1 MGDTLKYSLILSLL
15 LTASSMG
22 RENPFFAL
30 DPSKTQK
37 TTSNIIE
44 NKPPLNSVS
53 YTLPDQARILKEVT
67 FTIQNID
74 GSIENR
80 KITVDQSVDWHRPLQ
95 LIQSG
100 TQSAKTAAQKNS
112 SAADFGFIRFN
123 TQGKTLTI
131 TTADPLSRH
140 FVLSDPNRIVLD
152 FKRTANFRA
161 EEKSLNAAPFQSVM
175 MSNHNK
181 FVRATI
187 TLDGRYSY
195 TLNQSVNSIT
205 IICK

>member
-1 MGDTLKYSLILSLL
+1 MKYSLILSLL

-37 TTSNIIE
+37 TTSNVIE
-44 NKPPLNSVS
+44 SKPPLNSVS

-67 FTIQNID
+67 FTIQNVD
-74 GSIENR
+74 GSIESR
-80 KITVDQSVDWHRPLQ
+80 KMVVDQGVDWHRPLQ
-95 LIQSG
+95 LSQSG
-100 TQSAKTAAQKNS
+100 VQTAKPAPQNS
-112 SAADFGFIRFN
+112 SSSADFGFIRFTTN
-123 TQGKTLTI
+123 GKTLTI
-131 TTADPLSRH
+131 NTSDPLSRH

-152 FKRTANFRA
+152 FKRSASFRA
-161 EEKSLNAAPFQSVM
+161 EEKLLNAAPFKSVM

-195 TLNQSVNSIT
+195 TLNQSGNNIIVN
-205 IICK
+205 CK

>member
-1 MGDTLKYSLILSLL
+1 MKYSLILSLL
-15 LTASSMG
+15 LTVSSMG

-37 TTSNIIE
+37 ITSNVIE
-44 NKPPLNSVS
+44 SKPPLNSVS

-74 GSIENR
+74 GSIESH
-80 KITVDQSVDWHRPLQ
+80 KMAVDQSVDWHRPLQ
-95 LIQSG
+95 LSQSG
-100 TQSAKTAAQKNS
+100 VQTAKSAQHNS
-112 SAADFGFIRFN
+112 SSSADFGFIRFTTN
-123 TQGKTLTI
+123 GKTLTI
-131 TTADPLSRH
+131 NTTDPLSRH

-152 FKRTANFRA
+152 FKRSASFRS
-161 EEKSLNAAPFQSVM
+161 EKKHLNAAPFKSVV
-175 MSNHNK
+175 MSNHNQ

-195 TLNQSVNSIT
+195 TLNQSGNNIIVN
-205 IICK
+205 CK

>member
-1 MGDTLKYSLILSLL
+1 MKYSLILSLL

-37 TTSNIIE
+37 TTSNVIE
-44 NKPPLNSVS
+44 SKSPLNSVS
-53 YTLPDQARILKEVT
+53 YTLPDQSRVLKEVT
-67 FTIQNID
+67 FTIQNVD

-80 KITVDQSVDWHRPLQ
+80 KIVIDQSVDWHRPIQ
-95 LIQSG
+95 LSQSG
-100 TQSAKTAAQKNS
+100 AVSAKTPTPKTS
-112 SAADFGFIRFN
+112 SSADFGFIRFTTN
-123 TQGKTLTI
+123 GKTLTI
-131 TTADPLSRH
+131 NTTDPLSRH

-152 FKRTANFRA
+152 FKRSASFRA
-161 EEKSLNAAPFQSVM
+161 EEKSLNSAPFKSVM
-175 MSNHNK
+175 MSNHSK

-195 TLNQSVNSIT
+195 ALNQSGNSIT
-205 IICK
+205 VICK

>member
-1 MGDTLKYSLILSLL
+1 MKYSLILSLL
-15 LTASSMG
+15 LAASSMG

-37 TTSNIIE
+37 TTSNVIE
-44 NKPPLNSVS
+44 SKPPLQSVS

-67 FTIQNID
+67 FTVQNVD

-80 KITVDQSVDWHRPLQ
+80 KIVIDQSVDWHRPIQ
-95 LIQSG
+95 LSQSG
-100 TQSAKTAAQKNS
+100 AVASKAVTQNS
-112 SAADFGFIRFN
+112 SSSADFGFIRFHTN
-123 TQGKTLTI
+123 GKTLTI
-131 TTADPLSRH
+131 NTTDPLSRH

-152 FKRTANFRA
+152 FKRNANFRA
-161 EEKSLNAAPFQSVM
+161 EEKSLNAAPFKSVM
-175 MSNHNK
+175 MSNHSK

-195 TLNQSVNSIT
+195 TLNQSGNSI
-205 IICK
+205 IVNCK

>member
-1 MGDTLKYSLILSLL
+1 MKYSLILSLF

-37 TTSNIIE
+37 TTSNVIE
-44 NKPPLNSVS
+44 SKPPLNNVS

-67 FTIQNID
+67 FTIQNVD
-74 GSIENR
+74 GSIESR
-80 KITVDQSVDWHRPLQ
+80 KIVVDQGVDWHRPLQ
-95 LIQSG
+95 LSQSG
-100 TQSAKTAAQKNS
+100 VQTGKTVPQNRS
-112 SAADFGFIRFN
+112 SSADFGFIRFTTN
-123 TQGKTLTI
+123 GKTLTI
-131 TTADPLSRH
+131 NTTDPLSRH

-152 FKRTANFRA
+152 FKRSVPFRS
-161 EEKSLNAAPFQSVM
+161 EEKFLNAAPFKSVM

-195 TLNQSVNSIT
+195 TLNQSGNNIIVN
-205 IICK
+205 CK